1 MQNYLSEF
9 NCKSSIGLKWRNWLL
24 NRQNR
29 QYNFVVKMV
38 QGESR
43 AKEKPKEFHFAQP
56 SRSLCYAK
64 MVQGESRAKEK
75 PKVFHFA
82 LPSRSL
88 SSAKMV
94 QGESRAKESKCFYC
108 GCLYFGLPRH
118 RVLDECYIAI
128 KMPRTGAKAKV
139 A

>member
-9 NCKSSIGLKWRNWLL
+9 NCNSSIGLKWRNWLL

-56 SRSLCYAK
+56 SRSLCYVK
-64 MVQGESRAKEK
+64 IVQGESRAKEC
-75 PKVFHFA
+75 
-82 LPSRSL
+82 
-88 SSAKMV
+88 
-94 QGESRAKESKCFYC
+94 KCFYC

-128 KMPRTGAKAKV
+128 RKPRTGAKASMSS
-139 A
+139 ATNQSMWGWLRW

>member
-9 NCKSSIGLKWRNWLL
+9 NCNSSIGLKWRNWLL

-56 SRSLCYAK
+56 SRSL
-64 MVQGESRAKEK
+64 
-75 PKVFHFA
+75 
-82 LPSRSL
+82 

-128 KMPRTGAKAKV
+128 RKPRTGAKASMSS
-139 A
+139 ATNQSMWGWLRW

>member
-9 NCKSSIGLKWRNWLL
+9 NCNSSIGLKWRNWLL

-56 SRSLCYAK
+56 SRSL
-64 MVQGESRAKEK
+64 
-75 PKVFHFA
+75 
-82 LPSRSL
+82 

-128 KMPRTGAKAKV
+128 RKPRTGAKASMSSATKGIC
-139 A
+139 AGWLRW

>member
-9 NCKSSIGLKWRNWLL
+9 NCNSSIGLKWRNWLL

-29 QYNFVVKMV
+29 QYNFVV
-38 QGESR
+38 
-43 AKEKPKEFHFAQP
+43 
-56 SRSLCYAK
+56 
-64 MVQGESRAKEK
+64 
-75 PKVFHFA
+75 
-82 LPSRSL
+82 
-88 SSAKMV
+88 KMV

-128 KMPRTGAKAKV
+128 RKPRTGAKAMISSAAIQSV
-139 A
+139 WGWSGR